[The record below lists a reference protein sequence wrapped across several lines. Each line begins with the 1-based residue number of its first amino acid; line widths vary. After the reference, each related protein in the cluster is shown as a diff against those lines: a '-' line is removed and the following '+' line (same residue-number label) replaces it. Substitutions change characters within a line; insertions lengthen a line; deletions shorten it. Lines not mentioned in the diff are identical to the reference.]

1 MSELLPSIQA
11 ADVRAGLVDYLT
23 TTFALADSETREA
36 LDRFLSDPGNGVFK
50 GPFVRLRLPF
60 KPAEPGAERVLE
72 WFDGFPPYGHQAAAF
87 ARLSSAN
94 LGSDKP
100 RPLPTLVTTGTGSG
114 KTEAFLYPILDHVLR
129 AKREGITGT
138 KALILYP
145 MNALANDQARRLTEL
160 ITTKAALGG
169 VRAALY
175 TGQESPTRS
184 KVTAEGLI
192 TNREAMRDDA
202 PDILLT
208 NYKML
213 DQLLLRPADQTLWK
227 QSATSLRYLVLDEF
241 HTYDGAQG
249 TDVAM
254 LLRRLGLALKR
265 NWPAES
271 ALIDDAARE
280 RPLGLITPV
289 ATSATLGDKGDP
301 AVMTG
306 FAHTV
311 FGDDFG
317 ADSVVTETRLD
328 LDEWV
333 LGADEAIANAGLI
346 ARPVDDSLLAEMLGR
361 LPGDD
366 VDDLAGAVVTA
377 VFGTLY
383 ASAES
388 DESTAIIERAA
399 EPLLLAAS
407 RAHPFLQN
415 LYQAAHDPISI
426 ADLAG
431 RLLGAGLGAQQ
442 TAAQRDADRVRALE
456 HIIAALGAVRARHGR
471 EAASVDLNLW
481 VRALSRLDR
490 TVESTPRFHWSDD
503 GPDLGDALNGEGI
516 APALFPALYCRH
528 CGRSGWGVQ
537 LASVGESLD
546 ANDVDIRRNH
556 AKREGRFRALIH
568 APLEGERHRAALEA
582 RQPGVDGVMWFDPVQ
597 RGLLTALPA
606 ESDALPVLALSDK
619 DADDDSR
626 KDVCP
631 NCRQT
636 DGIRFLG
643 SAIATLL
650 SVSITTIFG
659 DRHLDAS
666 EKKALVF
673 TDSVQDAAHRAGFVQ
688 SRSHVFS
695 LRNAMRDAVG
705 NETVSLDDLVER
717 MISNAKDPFERH
729 RMLAPDIV
737 DRELFAPYW
746 NTPPG
751 KAAPT
756 KTLTAVRR
764 RLRFDVALEF
774 GLQSRVGRTLE
785 RTGSLAVCVDAGPAT
800 RLETLGRS
808 VLKDYESGAMLEG
821 ALAADSASV
830 VRWVRGVLERMRE
843 RGAIE
848 HEWLRKYVQGDGQR
862 WAVWGGRPRGQGMPA
877 FPAGREAPAFPR
889 VGKGLGGAGYKASN
903 LDHAS
908 SAQSW
913 YARWASRTIGVTPGE
928 GATLT
933 RMLFTALENADLV
946 VGETIGDSSS
956 TAYQLRAS
964 SVLVAPIS
972 EAERLAGGT
981 LLVCDTCRNPVPGAV
996 AVVDQLAGGP
1006 CTAIRC
1012 DGTLEREPL
1021 GPVDF
1026 YRSLYDDGSVRR
1038 VLAREHTGLLPDETR
1053 LAYENGFKSSDQQP
1067 DAPNVLVA
1075 TPTLE
1080 MGIDIGDLSAV
1091 VLSGLPRTVAS
1102 YLQRVGRAGR
1112 LTGNAL
1118 ALAFVE
1124 GRGDQLP
1131 KLGDPLSV
1139 INGEVRPPATY
1150 LDATEIL
1157 QRQYIASIID
1167 KLASLGKLGSVRV
1180 ARDVLASTDGDSL
1193 LAMVIDEAETRADE
1207 LLDRF
1212 IGTFGGQLRDWAVDA
1227 LHQWARRPEGSTD
1240 VDRTSPLAHTIIGA
1254 SQRWT
1259 QEREVLGLRRK
1270 AISDTLPELEAA
1282 ANHPAATEDDKTDLR
1297 AAKASLAM
1305 VMRQI
1310 QNINEEYWVGA
1321 LERYG
1326 VLPNYSLLDDSVT
1339 LDVAISWIDPET
1351 GDFEH
1356 ASAEYSRHAS
1366 IAISELAPGAHFY
1379 AQGIEIE
1386 IDAVDL
1392 GPEGS
1397 NVQKWVFCPSCGFA
1411 RDTAIPVD
1419 AATAAA
1425 CPRCGNTAIVDAAQ
1439 TMDVVELEHVTAE
1452 VRRDE
1457 AVINDRSDERERER
1471 FTVQIAADIDPQQV
1485 ESQWYVEGSSFGVKL
1500 LRSMTIRWVN
1510 LGRQLGSGPSRFL
1523 SGHEHQSPL
1532 FRVCAACGKLD
1543 QQGSV
1548 NSRREHRAWCRYR
1561 SSSEEH
1567 VRTVALTR
1575 TLTTQGLVMRLPTS
1589 VTVGD
1594 SIALPSLSAA
1604 VQLGLREII
1613 GGDPD
1618 HLQLVTIVEPV
1629 NTGGDENAT
1638 ALLVHDTVP
1647 GGTGYLADL
1656 AAHERIREVLE
1667 AAWRVV
1673 ANCECRNEARAACH
1687 RCLLPFA
1694 PGLNV
1699 DSVSRAS
1706 AERNLRRILGV
1717 DENDQPTPWSI
1728 TTVDPGVDDPES
1740 HLEQWFRKVFIERAK
1755 TLGGAIREV
1764 PGPWGNRVEVKAG
1777 GRIWMLT
1784 PQVFVAGSR
1793 PDFVLAPIGGGARP
1807 IAIFLDGYK
1816 YHASVQH
1823 NRIADDAL
1831 KRTALRLHNH
1841 HVLALTWDDIKRVD
1855 EGAAEP
1861 TPWWYDEASVILAG
1875 QAFGLS
1881 PATLQTVAQNPMTHL
1896 MEWMLDP
1903 DAAQR
1908 RWASVAQS
1916 LPVLTAAPFGTF
1928 ASSVGT
1934 VEALMQRAIDVVEGK
1949 NLGAG
1954 SSDDTWHVT
1963 RDGVVMA
1970 TRYDADR
1977 NSSSVVLLLDDRAE
1991 TVAREGFANGW
2002 RTWLRLANLLGPAVT
2017 DGQVDIVAHSI
2028 AEQVTAER
2036 VRSGDELADIAL
2048 PATWR
2053 EALQYATADERELLT
2068 ELAGLG
2074 GVPMPELGVDLA
2086 DGIPVSMVWREAR
2099 VAVAYDL
2106 SESDRAALTADG
2118 WTVAEPEAEALAS
2131 KLRGGSS

>member
-94 LGSDKP
+94 LGSEKP

-160 ITTKAALGG
+160 ITAKAALGG

-175 TGQESPTRS
+175 TGQEGPTRS

-192 TNREAMRDDA
+192 TDRDAMRDDA

-213 DQLLLRPADQTLWK
+213 DQLLLRPADQTLWN
-227 QSATSLRYLVLDEF
+227 QSAMSLRYLVLDEF

-254 LLRRLGLALKR
+254 LLRRLGLALR
-265 NWPAES
+265 RHWPTES
-271 ALIDDAARE
+271 SLIDDGARK
-280 RPLGLITPV
+280 RPLGLMTPV

-328 LDEWV
+328 LDDWV
-333 LGADEAIANAGLI
+333 AGADDAVASAGLR

-361 LPGDD
+361 LPGDG

-383 ASAES
+383 ATGES
-388 DESTAIIERAA
+388 DESTSIIERAA

-415 LYQAAHDPISI
+415 LYRAAHDPISI

-442 TAAQRDADRVRALE
+442 TAEQRDADRMRALE

-490 TVESTPRFHWSDD
+490 TVESIPRFHWSDD
-503 GPDLGDALNGEGI
+503 GLELGDALDGDGF
-516 APALFPALYCRH
+516 APPAFPALYCRH

-537 LASVGESLD
+537 LASVGTSLD
-546 ANDVDIRRNH
+546 PDDVDIRRNH
-556 AKREGRFRALIH
+556 AKNEGRFRALLH

-582 RQPGVDGVMWFDPVQ
+582 RTPGVEGVMWFDPVQ
-597 RGLLTALPA
+597 RNLVTAPPA
-606 ESDALPVLALSDK
+606 DEAALPVLALDGN

-659 DRHLDAS
+659 DRHLNAA

-695 LRNAMRDAVG
+695 LRNAMRNAVG
-705 NETVSLDDLVER
+705 DETVSLDDLVER
-717 MISNAKDPFERH
+717 MISSAADPFERH

-737 DRELFAPYW
+737 DREIFRPYW
-746 NTPPG
+746 QTSPG
-751 KAAPT
+751 APIPT

-785 RTGSLAVCVDAGPAT
+785 RTGSLAVAIDAGPAS
-800 RLETLGRS
+800 RLESLGRA
-808 VLKDYESGAMLEG
+808 VLKEYEAGAMLVD

-862 WAVWGGRPRGQGMPA
+862 WAVWGGRTKGQGMPA

-889 VGKGLGGAGYKASN
+889 VGKGLGGTGNKASN

-908 SAQSW
+908 SAKSW
-913 YARWASRTIGVTPGE
+913 YARWASRTLGVTPSD
-928 GATLT
+928 GAGLT
-933 RMLFTALENADLV
+933 RMLLAAFERDDLV
-946 VGETIGDSSS
+946 VGTVIGDSSS
-956 TAYQLRAS
+956 TAFQLRPS
-964 SVLVAPIS
+964 SVLVAPIT
-972 EAERLAGGT
+972 EAERQAGAT

-996 AVVDQLAGGP
+996 EVVNQLVGGP

-1012 DGTLEREPL
+1012 EGTLEREPL
-1021 GPVDF
+1021 GDVDF
-1026 YRSLYDDGSVRR
+1026 YRRLYDDGAVRR
-1038 VLAREHTGLLPDETR
+1038 VVAREHTGLLPDETR
-1053 LAYENGFKSSDQQP
+1053 LQYEDGFKSSDQKP

-1139 INGEVRPPATY
+1139 IDGEVRPPATY

-1157 QRQYIASIID
+1157 QRQYVASIID
-1167 KLASLGKLGSVRV
+1167 ELAASGKLTTVGQ

-1193 LAMVIDEAETRADE
+1193 LGTVIDEAETRADE
-1207 LLDRF
+1207 LLGRF
-1212 IGTFGGQLRDWAVDA
+1212 VGTFGDQLRDWAVDA
-1227 LHQWARRPEGSTD
+1227 LHQWARRPEGSTE
-1240 VDRTSPLAHTIIGA
+1240 VDRTSPLAHTIISA

-1270 AISDTLPELEAA
+1270 AILATIPDLETAA
-1282 ANHPAATEDDKTDLR
+1282 AHPAATDDDVTDLR
-1297 AAKASLAM
+1297 AGKASLAM
-1305 VMRQI
+1305 VLRQI
-1310 QNINEEYWVGA
+1310 ADINNEYWVAA

-1339 LDVAISWIDPET
+1339 LDVAVSWIDPET
-1351 GDFEH
+1351 GDFNH
-1356 ASAEYSRHAS
+1356 DSASYSRHAS

-1379 AQGIEIE
+1379 AQGIEIK

-1397 NVQKWVFCPSCGFA
+1397 NVQKWVFCPACGFA
-1411 RDTAIPVD
+1411 RDTSIPVD
-1419 AATAAA
+1419 AATVAA
-1425 CPRCGNTAIVDAAQ
+1425 CPRCGSTGIVDAAQ

-1457 AVINDRSDERERER
+1457 SAINDRSDERERER

-1485 ESQWYVEGSSFGVKL
+1485 EDQWYVEGTSFGVKL

-1523 SGHEHQSPL
+1523 SGQEHQSPL
-1532 FRVCAACGKLD
+1532 FRVCEACGKLD
-1543 QQGSV
+1543 QKGSA

-1561 SSSEEH
+1561 SSNDEH
-1567 VRTVALTR
+1567 VRTIALTR

-1618 HLQLVTIVEPV
+1618 HLQLVTIIEPV
-1629 NTGGDENAT
+1629 NSGGDENAT

-1673 ANCECRNEARAACH
+1673 ANCACRNEGRAACH

-1694 PGLNV
+1694 PGRNA

-1717 DENDQPTPWSI
+1717 DENDQPTPWAI
-1728 TTVDPGVDDPES
+1728 TTVQPGIDDPES
-1740 HLEQWFRKVFIERAK
+1740 HLEQWFRKVFIDRAK

-1764 PGPWGNRVEVKAG
+1764 PGPWGNRVEVKVAG
-1777 GRIWMLT
+1777 RTWMLT

-1793 PDFVLAPIGGGARP
+1793 PDFVLAPLGGGARP
-1807 IAIFLDGYK
+1807 IAIFLDGYQF
-1816 YHASVQH
+1816 HASVHH
-1823 NRIADDAL
+1823 NRLADDAQ
-1831 KRTALRLHNH
+1831 KRASLRAHNH

-1855 EGAAEP
+1855 EGSAEP
-1861 TPWWYDEASVILAG
+1861 LPWWYDKTAVTIAG
-1875 QAFGLS
+1875 QAFQLS
-1881 PATLQTVAQNPMTHL
+1881 PATLDLVTQNPMTRL
-1896 MEWMLDP
+1896 MDWMLDP
-1903 DAAQR
+1903 DNAQT
-1908 RWASVAQS
+1908 RWAAIATT
-1916 LPVLTAAPFGTF
+1916 LPVLTAAPFGNFGPT
-1928 ASSVGT
+1928 AET
-1934 VEALMQRAIDVVEGK
+1934 PEALVQRAVDVVEGSRSGP
-1949 NLGAG
+1949 GA
-1954 SSDDTWHVT
+1954 SEDTWHLV
-1963 RDGVVMA
+1963 RDGVVMV
-1970 TRYDADR
+1970 TRYDSDTGSA
-1977 NSSSVVLLLDDRAE
+1977 SVVLLVDDRPD
-1991 TVAREGFANGW
+1991 TLARDGFPAAW
-2002 RTWLRLANLLGPAVT
+2002 RTWLHLSNLLGPAVT
-2017 DGQVDIVAHSI
+2017 GGQVEIIAHSI
-2028 AEQVTAER
+2028 AEQTVADHFDSVEELFSSVLASGWSEAAEFANPAER
-2036 VRSGDELADIAL
+2036 D
-2048 PATWR
+2048 
-2053 EALQYATADERELLT
+2053 LLT

-2074 GVPMPELGVDLA
+2074 GIPVPEMGPDLA
-2086 DGIPVSMVWREAR
+2086 DGIPVNMVWRDAR
-2099 VAVAYDL
+2099 VVVALDL
-2106 SESDRAALTADG
+2106 TEDDVAALKSDG
-2118 WTVAEPEAEALAS
+2118 WTIVDPDPRAVEAAL
-2131 KLRGGSS
+2131 KVED